1 MSTINISVLTPSD
14 FAAEIEQFANEHAGQ
29 VTVHKK
35 PSDKKTVE
43 DLGFEPI
50 TTTLAAAWLISFAS
64 DVGKDLVKKFIE
76 EKIWKKLNAEPKGNL
91 TEVQIAFP
99 NGYVLTVRSEERF
112 DINHLQRLIEQ
123 NT

>member
-14 FAAEIEQFANEHAGQ
+14 FAGEIEQFASEHAGQ

-50 TTTLAAAWLISFAS
+50 TTALAAAWLISFAS

-76 EKIWKKLNAEPKGNL
+76 EKIWKKLNAEPKGKL

-112 DINHLQRLIEQ
+112 DINQLQRLIEQ